1 MLTFSADISGVYKVR
16 LGATPAVVD
25 VGGLDAGDGVVGDGG
40 LDVGDGGTTDVG
52 DGAFDVKAGAD
63 VESGEVIAVVVGG
76 VLVVDG
82 GVDAFFPAH
91 PDIDTAAAS
100 NTTRTRTPD
109 ALLNAI
115 IVFPPYR

>member
-1 MLTFSADISGVYKVR
+1 VTAEFPVPGRVTPLMLTFSADISGVYKVR

-63 VESGEVIAVVVGG
+63 VESGEVMTC
-76 VLVVDG
+76 
-82 GVDAFFPAH
+82 PQ
-91 PDIDTAAAS
+91 
-100 NTTRTRTPD
+100 
-109 ALLNAI
+109 
-115 IVFPPYR
+115 